1 MKTSRLTRLG
11 LLLAVLVS
19 CVGCDQVTKSI
30 AARELAALPRQS
42 FLGDTVRLE
51 FALNPGAFLG
61 MGGGLS
67 SGARFWGL
75 TVINGALLAFL
86 AYVLIAR
93 WDMAPGNFA
102 AWALILAGGIGN
114 LIDRATQH
122 GLVTDFLNVGIG
134 PLRTGIFN
142 VADMAVT
149 AGFALFVVV
158 WWREDRTEK
167 NGPPGKPG
175 HASPVD

>member
-30 AARELAALPRQS
+30 AARQLAALPRQS
-42 FLGDTVRLE
+42 YLGDTVRLE

-61 MGGGLS
+61 MGGSLG

-75 TVINGALLAFL
+75 TVINGALLAIL
-86 AYVLIAR
+86 AYVLITR
-93 WDMAPGNFA
+93 WSMPPGNFA

-114 LIDRATQH
+114 LIDRVGQH

-149 AGFALFVVV
+149 VGFTLFVFV
-158 WWREDRTEK
+158 WWREER
-167 NGPPGKPG
+167 GSRSGVAG
-175 HASPVD
+175 